1 MKELSIKEK
10 AKAYEEALERAKKW
24 YNAPNIDKMPTYGN
38 RIIEEIFPEL
48 IEENE
53 DEKIRKELIKFVKVN
68 IPNEE
73 RYIAWLE
80 KQGNPTEINP
90 SEFDLRL
97 NKLLKQFETLP
108 KEELASSLS
117 FYLNVVQNDG
127 TYREEKQGEQNLI
140 MAKSPQ
146 LGKQKSDN
154 NELKFKVGDWVVE
167 NGVNGNPVQIT
178 SFEEDKG
185 VGIKVWFSNGT
196 GTWVDYL
203 KGYHKWTI
211 EDARDGDVL
220 ADNLGVILFKSIRD
234 NNVINYYAYLSGIFS
249 VQKDEEYWGYAVNCA
264 LSPATKEQR
273 KRFFAAMHN
282 AGYEWDAEKKEL
294 KKIEQKPDEWSKE
307 DNIRLQRIIDFLWYN
322 RKGDTD
328 DIYQQEQDIN
338 WLKSFKDRVQPQSK
352 QEWSVEDKS
361 KVQRICKYLDE
372 AKKYYADI
380 TEVRECMDWLKS
392 LKQKIVTK

>member
-1 MKELSIKEK
+1 MKELTIEQN
-10 AKAYEEALERAKKW
+10 AKAYDEALDRAKKW
-24 YNAPNIDKMPTYGN
+24 YNAPNIDKIPTYGN
-38 RIIEEIFPEL
+38 RIVEEIFPEL
-48 IEENE
+48 KESE
-53 DEKIRKELIKFVKVN
+53 DERIRKELINYLITDEDNGVPKVGQ
-68 IPNEE
+68 IPIDNV
-73 RYIAWLE
+73 ITWLE
-80 KQGNPTEINP
+80 KQNP
-90 SEFDLRL
+90 
-97 NKLLKQFETLP
+97 
-108 KEELASSLS
+108 
-117 FYLNVVQNDG
+117 
-127 TYREEKQGEQNLI
+127 I

-146 LGKQKSDN
+146 LGEQKSANN

-249 VQKDEEYWGYAVNCA
+249 VQKDEEYWGYAVNCT

-273 KRFFAAMHN
+273 ERFFAAMHD

>member
-10 AKAYEEALERAKKW
+10 AKAYDEALERAKKW

-80 KQGNPTEINP
+80 KQNP
-90 SEFDLRL
+90 
-97 NKLLKQFETLP
+97 
-108 KEELASSLS
+108 
-117 FYLNVVQNDG
+117 
-127 TYREEKQGEQNLI
+127 I

-146 LGKQKSDN
+146 LGKQKPANN
-154 NELKFKVGDWVVE
+154 NELKFKVDDWVVE

-220 ADNLGVILFKSIRD
+220 ADNLGVVLFKSIRD

-249 VQKDEEYWGYAVNCA
+249 VQKDEEYWGYAVNCT
-264 LSPATKEQR
+264 LSPATNEQR
-273 KRFFAAMHN
+273 ERFFAAMHD
-282 AGYEWDAEKKEL
+282 AGYEWDADKLEL
-294 KKIEQKPDEWSKE
+294 RKIEQNPAWSGE
-307 DNIRLQRIIDFLWYN
+307 DNTYY
-322 RKGDTD
+322 D
-328 DIYQQEQDIN
+328 DICEILINLIHSDIAKVNKDVVQRDLN
-338 WLKSFKDRVQPQSK
+338 WFTSLRDQVQPQPK
-352 QEWSVEDKS
+352 QEWNKEDERMYRGLHNLIYSTPYCDSRKELS
-361 KVQRICKYLDE
+361 
-372 AKKYYADI
+372 
-380 TEVRECMDWLKS
+380 DWLETI
-392 LKQKIVTK
+392 KQKIVTK